1 MTAPEGST
9 IPEIHPAL
17 SAKELDDIREFR
29 EKLAYKTV
37 EETHK
42 LYFEWARTGKL
53 SRRQH
58 TLLGKYIFCG
68 A

>member
-1 MTAPEGST
+1 MTHT
-9 IPEIHPAL
+9 VVDTEIHPSL
-17 SAKELDDIREFR
+17 SAAELQAIREFR
-29 EKLAYKTV
+29 EKLAYKTLD
-37 EETHK
+37 ETHK

-58 TLLGKYIFCG
+58 TILGRYIFQS